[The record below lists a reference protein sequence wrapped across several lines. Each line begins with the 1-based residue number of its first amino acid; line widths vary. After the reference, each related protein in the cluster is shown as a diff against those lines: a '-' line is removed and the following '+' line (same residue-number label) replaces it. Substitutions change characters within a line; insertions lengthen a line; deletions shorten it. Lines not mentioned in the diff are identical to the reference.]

1 MVSVGDFCSVGT
13 ASDLLVVEAMWKQ
26 RGGVVRLCKLSNGL
40 QLALPEE
47 RLTLSTDPVG
57 AFRKHMDKI
66 VRASRKKSRASAK
79 PVFESNPACEFAEY
93 LAITKD
99 EGATYRIKSIT
110 YFLILLESQY
120 LTPHYSLKALWR
132 DVCVKCDLLD
142 IDPPTLGFVRDRL
155 HSRHRS
161 LLLEM
166 IGR

>member
-1 MVSVGDFCSVGT
+1 MDGLCRRF
-13 ASDLLVVEAMWKQ
+13 LLSGYGVRSAGRRSYVEAAR
-26 RGGVVRLCKLSNGL
+26 RGRTSLQTV

-110 YFLILLESQY
+110 YFLILQESQY

>member
-66 VRASRKKSRASAK
+66 VRASRKSPGPQLS
-79 PVFESNPACEFAEY
+79 PCSNQ
-93 LAITKD
+93 
-99 EGATYRIKSIT
+99 
-110 YFLILLESQY
+110 ILLASLQSTLPLPRTKGPRIGSNQS
-120 LTPHYSLKALWR
+120 LTFSSCR
-132 DVCVKCDLLD
+132 N
-142 IDPPTLGFVRDRL
+142 
-155 HSRHRS
+155 HST
-161 LLLEM
+161 
-166 IGR
+166 